1 MASFPIAW
9 TSEKQRT
16 QYDSLN
22 HLSRSLEGDLSSKGL
37 SRQRGEPVAQEGR
50 DSGKRFS
57 ESGLKVM
64 SILLQGIPRKGGLGR
79 VKEGVCEHPWRC

>member
-57 ESGLKVM
+57 ESRTESDVHPLTGN
-64 SILLQGIPRKGGLGR
+64 SQEGWTRKGQRGC
-79 VKEGVCEHPWRC
+79 V

>member
-1 MASFPIAW
+1 MASMPIAW
-9 TSEKQRT
+9 MSKKQRT
-16 QYDSLN
+16 RLASLD
-22 HLSRSLEGDLSSKGL
+22 HFSKSFEGDLSSKGL